1 METTILTPGLEE
13 KVGFPQEDKSND
25 GAFPIGSI
33 VQLFLNNSMVAIWV
47 QKEEIVGVVSWTW
60 D

>member
-1 METTILTPGLEE
+1 MNTPILTTDLEE

-25 GAFPIGSI
+25 GAFPIGLI
-33 VQLFLNNSMVAIWV
+33 VQVFLNGSVATIWV
-47 QKEEIVGVVSWTW
+47 QKEEIVGVVSWIW